1 MALTIKAEEV
11 DLTNRSHIFEIIT
24 EIEGEQNRRRKKD
37 AFVAYE
43 SKEGRQKDHV
53 EDRLKMLYPE
63 TWQKF
68 RVGDVRIVDKV
79 IRKKAQAY
87 MTSPLRRLDT
97 ERETEFLESIYDEYK
112 FSRAFKEAD
121 SIYNLHKYVALWLHY
136 NNPKENSDELRG
148 SYSLQALAPYEY
160 DLIKNERGYPEI
172 FILSYAGTEV
182 TKGADG
188 IEQLIAEDQRDTSA
202 ETKRYRMWS
211 KDFYAEVETRG
222 KKDGRPYISKMD
234 IKPNKIKR
242 LPIAYLQKDTAE
254 DYPIQS
260 NLGDAS
266 ISWNTEFSDLKTA
279 AATQGHAQ
287 LIIKHPENMKLRQ
300 LHVGMHT
307 AINLPQSRKDTD
319 KPTEADYISPSPDLA
334 GQLEVLK
341 FSLLQILDDEGIT
354 SSNAITGGVNEV
366 KSGFDRLL
374 KEADVNNLITSN
386 QELYADCL
394 EADLYLCL
402 KAYEDA
408 LNQAT
413 LQSDKIEIYFPKK
426 QVLISDKETLE
437 NLRIRDELGLLLSY
451 EKHQIINPNL
461 SDEEA
466 RQREEAISEEKAGK
480 VARMQALI
488 GGDDSEEEGDEEEA
502 PEEEGGE

>member
-1 MALTIKAEEV
+1 
-11 DLTNRSHIFEIIT
+11 
-24 EIEGEQNRRRKKD
+24 
-37 AFVAYE
+37 
-43 SKEGRQKDHV
+43 
-53 EDRLKMLYPE
+53 
-63 TWQKF
+63 
-68 RVGDVRIVDKV
+68 
-79 IRKKAQAY
+79 
-87 MTSPLRRLDT
+87 
-97 ERETEFLESIYDEYK
+97 
-112 FSRAFKEAD
+112 
-121 SIYNLHKYVALWLHY
+121 
-136 NNPKENSDELRG
+136 
-148 SYSLQALAPYEY
+148 
-160 DLIKNERGYPEI
+160 
-172 FILSYAGTEV
+172 
-182 TKGADG
+182 
-188 IEQLIAEDQRDTSA
+188 
-202 ETKRYRMWS
+202 
-211 KDFYAEVETRG
+211 
-222 KKDGRPYISKMD
+222 
-234 IKPNKIKR
+234 
-242 LPIAYLQKDTAE
+242 
-254 DYPIQS
+254 
-260 NLGDAS
+260 
-266 ISWNTEFSDLKTA
+266 
-279 AATQGHAQ
+279 
-287 LIIKHPENMKLRQ
+287 MKLRQ

-341 FSLLQILDDEGIT
+341 FSLLLLQILDDEGIT

-374 KEADVNNLITSN
+374 KEADVNNIITSN

-413 LQSDKIEIYFPKK
+413 LQSDKIQIYFPKK

-466 RQREEAISEEKAGK
+466 RQREEAIAEEKAGK

-488 GGDDSEEEGDEEEA
+488 GGDDNEEEGDEEEA
-502 PEEEGGE
+502 PEKEEGGE